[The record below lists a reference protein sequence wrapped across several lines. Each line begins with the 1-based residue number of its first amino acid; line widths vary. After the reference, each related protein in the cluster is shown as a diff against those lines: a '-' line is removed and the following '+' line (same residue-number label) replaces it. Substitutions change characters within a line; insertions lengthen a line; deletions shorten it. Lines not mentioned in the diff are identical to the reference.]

1 VIVVDRRREI
11 HHHKLPCSRRAAFWF
26 LQILFPMGKTGTMVY
41 GCVAALVFSGFIIY
55 DTDNLI
61 KRYTYDEYVS
71 AAIELYLDIINLFI
85 AILNMLE
92 GCD

>member
-1 VIVVDRRREI
+1 
-11 HHHKLPCSRRAAFWF
+11 
-26 LQILFPMGKTGTMVY
+26 MGKTGTMVY
-41 GCVAALVFSGFIIY
+41 GCVAALVFAGFIIY